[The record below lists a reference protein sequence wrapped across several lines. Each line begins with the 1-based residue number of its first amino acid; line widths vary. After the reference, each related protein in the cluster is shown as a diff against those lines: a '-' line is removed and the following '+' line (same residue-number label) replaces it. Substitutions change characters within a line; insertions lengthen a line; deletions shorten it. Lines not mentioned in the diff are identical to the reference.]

1 MKRLFDFTAS
11 AFGLIMLTP
20 LFLLIAIAIKLDS
33 RGPVLFRG
41 ERIGRGG
48 KPFRICKFRTMVVGA
63 EADGGLTHRDDA
75 RISRFGHW
83 LRHTKLD
90 ELPQLVNVLRNE
102 MSLVGPR
109 PEAPQFIRYYSARQ
123 REVLSV
129 LPGITSIASIRYRNE
144 AALLPPDEWEA
155 VYVETILPVKLDIE
169 LTYLENHSFG
179 QDLLILLATAIALI
193 KDEARFDALASAV
206 VRSELL
212 IGRYVSWMFMDV
224 LLVITSF
231 VLALLV
237 RSFSTTLDFPQALL
251 LALAGVIVYVGSNQF
266 FGIYQRFWR
275 YASAQDSVIL
285 LVASGAATLIL
296 SVIDLWLNQ
305 RVLPLSVIGLGG
317 FFTFCLLTLVRFRRQ
332 LFNGML
338 RTAGSFGGIASGKGA
353 RMLVVGAGNEG
364 QLFAWQLQNRLEGQA
379 FQLVGF
385 VDDDRRKRGMRVHNV
400 PILGDRTQIP
410 VLVSRLHVDLILIA
424 IAPSRIR
431 RPQELLSICQ
441 QSTAQIKQ
449 PPNLF
454 DWLADNRGP
463 AGWQDLT
470 HAPLLTRE
478 TYRADDAAAH
488 ALLSERVVMVTG
500 AAGSIGRELC
510 LQIATHKPRTLVLVD
525 TNESDLYNLQLELQ
539 STCVAAELALCDI
552 TRQAELEA
560 TFANFR
566 PQIVFHA
573 AAYKHVPLLER
584 HPQQAVRVNVL
595 GTRLVHTLARAYG
608 AQRFILISSDKAA
621 NPINVLGMTKWLS
634 ELVVTAAGDPALLST
649 VVRFGNVLGSRGSVV
664 PAFQKQIAQGGPVTI
679 THPEVTRYF
688 MRLEEAVSLVIQA
701 ATMTR
706 GSDVYMLDMGAPMR
720 IADLAHQMIR
730 QRGLRPEQDIAIK
743 FTGLRPGEKLHEDL
757 LADGE
762 DQLQTEHAS
771 IFQIR
776 RQHAIDQARLARV
789 CEALGVLSTR
799 VLTSDEARQE
809 LAQWVQWLRGD
820 AQLQD
825 LETPAVSQVST
836 SGLNV
841 REALP
846 VGAAD

>member
-1 MKRLFDFTAS
+1 
-11 AFGLIMLTP
+11 
-20 LFLLIAIAIKLDS
+20 
-33 RGPVLFRG
+33 VLFRG
-41 ERIGRGG
+41 ERVGCGG

-63 EADGGLTHRDDA
+63 EAEGGLTHRADA
-75 RISRFGHW
+75 RVSRVGHW
-83 LRHTKLD
+83 LRRTKLD
-90 ELPQLVNVLRNE
+90 ELPQLVNVLRHE

-109 PEAPQFIRYYSARQ
+109 PESPQFIQYYSARQ

-144 AALLPPDEWEA
+144 SELLPPDNWEA
-155 VYVETILPVKLDIE
+155 VYIATILPVKLDIE

-179 QDLLILLATAIALI
+179 QDLLILLATAFALI
-193 KDEARFDALASAV
+193 KDETRFDVLAKAV

-212 IGRYVSWMFMDV
+212 LGRYISWMFMDV

-237 RSFSTTLDFPQALL
+237 RSFSATLDFPLALL
-251 LALAGVIVYVGSNQF
+251 YALAGVSVYVGSNQF

-275 YASAQDSVIL
+275 FASAQDSVIL

-332 LFNGML
+332 LFKGVL
-338 RTAGSFGGIASGKGA
+338 RTVGSFGGIAAGNGA

-364 QLFAWQLQNRLEGQA
+364 QLLAWQLQNRLEGQV

-385 VDDDRRKRGMRVHNV
+385 VDDDRRKWGMRVHNV
-400 PILGDRTQIP
+400 PILGERTQIP
-410 VLVSRLHVDLILIA
+410 GLVARLHVDLILIA

-431 RPQELLSICQ
+431 RPQELLAICQ

-449 PPNLF
+449 LPNLF
-454 DWLADNRGP
+454 DWLADHRGP
-463 AGWQDLT
+463 ASWQDLT

-488 ALLSERVVMVTG
+488 ALLCKRTVIVTG

-510 LQIATHKPRTLVLVD
+510 LQIATHQPRTLVLVD
-525 TNESDLYNLQLELQ
+525 TNESELYNLQLELQ
-539 STCVAAELALCDI
+539 STGVAAELALCDI
-552 TRQAELEA
+552 TRQVELEA
-560 TFANFR
+560 TFASFR

-584 HPQQAVRVNVL
+584 HPQQAIRVNVL
-595 GTRLVHTLARAYG
+595 GTRLVHSLARAYG

-621 NPINVLGMTKWLS
+621 NPINVLGMSKWLS
-634 ELVVTAAGDPALLST
+634 ELIVTAAGDPALLST

-664 PAFQKQIAQGGPVTI
+664 PAFQKQIARGGPVTI
-679 THPEVTRYF
+679 THPDTTRYF
-688 MRLEEAVSLVIQA
+688 MRVEEAVSLVIEV
-701 ATMTR
+701 ATLTR
-706 GSDVYMLDMGAPMR
+706 GSDVYMLDMGTPVR

-730 QRGLRPEQDIAIK
+730 QHGLRPEHDIAIK

-757 LADGE
+757 LAEGE
-762 DQLQTEHAS
+762 TQLETEHAS

-776 RQHAIDQARLARV
+776 RQHAVDPARLARV
-789 CEALGVLSTR
+789 CEALGSVSTR
-799 VLTSDEARQE
+799 VLSSDEARQE
-809 LAQWVQWLRGD
+809 LARWVQWLRAD
-820 AQLQD
+820 AQRHD
-825 LETPAVSQVST
+825 
-836 SGLNV
+836 
-841 REALP
+841 REAP
-846 VGAAD
+846 VVSDVSFPGLQAPQSLAAGADD